1 MRAFCYLAFVFAL
14 CFAFDQQSFS
24 QTVQAD
30 QRELIQSQAPSPFG
44 PNASPGGV
52 EGGQAVP
59 TPNDSDLGE
68 QQILNPVAT
77 SQLLYVLAGKGTI
90 TQGSHEISTT
100 WRAHALRR
108 HQIQDRR
115 THYG

>member
-1 MRAFCYLAFVFAL
+1 MAGSKRWRPMRVSCYLAFVFAL

-24 QTVQAD
+24 QTIPPD
-30 QRELIQSQAPSPFG
+30 QRELIRSQAPSPFG

-68 QQILNPVAT
+68 QQILKRWAEWKAVR
-77 SQLLYVLAGKGTI
+77 LCLRLTI
-90 TQGSHEISTT
+90 PIWASS
-100 WRAHALRR
+100 RS
-108 HQIQDRR
+108 
-115 THYG
+115 